1 MGKRPGGE
9 LANRPLHFIWIADCS
24 GSMQADGKI
33 QALNQAI
40 REALPHMR
48 SVANEN
54 PRAKVLIRALRFSD
68 RPEWHIPSPTPVED
82 FKWVDLKAGGKTSM
96 GKALRMVAEQL
107 RVPPMEA
114 RALPPVLVLI
124 SDGQP
129 TDDFGGGMAA
139 ILAEPWGQQAVRVGI
154 GIGVDAD
161 YDVLTRFIGNQSI
174 KPLQADNPDTL
185 VRYIRWAST
194 TVLKAASSPSRPPAE
209 NSTTEPISIDIPFPP
224 IVTPSDSS
232 GPLVW

>member
-68 RPEWHIPSPTPVED
+68 RPEWNIPSPTPVED
-82 FKWVDLKAGGKTSM
+82 FKWVDLKAGANPSAPDRDGLTPLHHAAYLGLDKIGKRLLEMRAKANIQGRQGWTPLHEAAYS
-96 GKALRMVAEQL
+96 GKLGFCKLLLSYGADPNIENNSGNKPLHLAYYQNRKECANLLR
-107 RVPPMEA
+107 P
-114 RALPPVLVLI
+114 
-124 SDGQP
+124 
-129 TDDFGGGMAA
+129 
-139 ILAEPWGQQAVRVGI
+139 
-154 GIGVDAD
+154 
-161 YDVLTRFIGNQSI
+161 LTRSISLGQSAA
-174 KPLQADNPDTL
+174 PGDQGPAG
-185 VRYIRWAST
+185 
-194 TVLKAASSPSRPPAE
+194 TVD
-209 NSTTEPISIDIPFPP
+209 EPGR
-224 IVTPSDSS
+224 S
-232 GPLVW
+232 GKLGR